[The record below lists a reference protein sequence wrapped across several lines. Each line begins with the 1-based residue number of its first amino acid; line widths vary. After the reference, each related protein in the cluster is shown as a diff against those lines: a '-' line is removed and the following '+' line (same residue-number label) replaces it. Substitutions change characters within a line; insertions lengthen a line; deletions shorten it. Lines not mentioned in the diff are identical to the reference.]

1 MSETARPPP
10 DKFARYRARRR
21 SDGLKLVRIWMPD
34 PNAPGFQD
42 RLDEQLRAARDTDD
56 ERDVMDWI
64 EAVSADLALDPYDD
78 PELGSDVTHSPR

>member
-1 MSETARPPP
+1 MTEIARPPP

-21 SDGLKLVRIWMPD
+21 SDGLKLVRIWAPD

-42 RLDEQLRAARDTDD
+42 RLDAQLRAARDSDD

-64 EAVSADLALDPYDD
+64 EAVSAELVLDPYDD
-78 PELGSDVTHSPR
+78 PELETDVTNPPR